1 MLSAE
6 LQTSLEILEK
16 IKIIDRE
23 RERHRQTDQYEL
35 MGSE

>member
-6 LQTSLEILEK
+6 LQTRLEILEK

-23 RERHRQTDQYEL
+23 SERDRQTDQYEL

>member
-1 MLSAE
+1 MR
-6 LQTSLEILEK
+6 LEILEK

-23 RERHRQTDQYEL
+23 RERDRQTDQYEL